1 MPGVGRERRAD
12 RVEQEGAVDLAALV
26 DALDRYDRVG
36 EHAYAALYLALH
48 RLVGRAR
55 LAVRTFLGDGV
66 VRVDDRNDPGPEWD
80 LVTAKVVW
88 IAAAVP
94 SLVVGSDN
102 GRHELSKLQ
111 RLDDRRPDPGMLAHV
126 RPVLLVERPGLE
138 EHVLRHADEHCR
150 QTNGVA
156 RQGVERFA
164 ALAHERGA
172 QEEIAREVPDER
184 ELRRHRQIG
193 AGVGRGAERVHD
205 QRPVA
210 LEIANGRV
218 DLQQRDL
225 HVVVRS

>member
-1 MPGVGRERRAD
+1 M
-12 RVEQEGAVDLAALV
+12 
-26 DALDRYDRVG
+26 LDD
-36 EHAYAALYLALH
+36 
-48 RLVGRAR
+48 
-55 LAVRTFLGDGV
+55 
-66 VRVDDRNDPGPEWD
+66 
-80 LVTAKVVW
+80 
-88 IAAAVP
+88 AAAVEERGAVEERTP
-94 SLVVGSDN
+94 FVG
-102 GRHELSKLQ
+102 RI
-111 RLDDRRPDPGMLAHV
+111 R
-126 RPVLLVERPGLE
+126 
-138 EHVLRHADEHCR
+138 LRHADEHRR